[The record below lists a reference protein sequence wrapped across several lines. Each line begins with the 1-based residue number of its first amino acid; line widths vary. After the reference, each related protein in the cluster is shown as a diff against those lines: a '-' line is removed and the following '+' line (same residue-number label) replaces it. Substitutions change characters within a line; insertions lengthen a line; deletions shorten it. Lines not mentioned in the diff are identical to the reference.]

1 MPVVYCLCV
10 ATAAVCRLRAAG
22 LHEEEKETF
31 VKSRGRPRLE
41 PWNLTCMGLTQFA
54 PESRQSVPRPSLPNG
69 NAA

>member
-22 LHEEEKETF
+22 LHEEEQETF

-41 PWNLTCMGLTQFA
+41 PWNLTCMGLQLDTMAQFS
-54 PESRQSVPRPSLPNG
+54 PESRQSAPRWE
-69 NAA
+69 